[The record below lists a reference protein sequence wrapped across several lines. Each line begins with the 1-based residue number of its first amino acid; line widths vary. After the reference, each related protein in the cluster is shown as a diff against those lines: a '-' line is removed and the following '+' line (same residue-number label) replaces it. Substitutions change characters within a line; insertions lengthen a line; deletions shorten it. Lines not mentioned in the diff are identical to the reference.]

1 VAADGKDGGVIRAV
15 LFDMDG
21 TLYLQPPLR
30 AMMAGELAVLPWL
43 QRAPWRV
50 RRLWTAL
57 SIFRSVRED
66 LRALGH
72 SDAPLSRLQYSEAA
86 RRAGLPESELEAEV
100 AEWIVQRPLKYLP
113 HLIRSGTREAL
124 ATLKADGVQIGVFSD
139 YPARDKLKAMALD
152 HMVSL
157 VVDATEA
164 DVNAFKPHPRGFLA
178 AAARWGLEP
187 GAILYVGDRP
197 EVDAVGAVAAGMRCA
212 VIGAAR
218 QTHPGE
224 ASFARVARMA
234 DIASI
239 VARDGRP

>member
-1 VAADGKDGGVIRAV
+1 
-15 LFDMDG
+15 
-21 TLYLQPPLR
+21 
-30 AMMAGELAVLPWL
+30 
-43 QRAPWRV
+43 
-50 RRLWTAL
+50 
-57 SIFRSVRED
+57 
-66 LRALGH
+66 
-72 SDAPLSRLQYSEAA
+72 
-86 RRAGLPESELEAEV
+86 
-100 AEWIVQRPLKYLP
+100 
-113 HLIRSGTREAL
+113 
-124 ATLKADGVQIGVFSD
+124 
-139 YPARDKLKAMALD
+139 
-152 HMVSL
+152 MVSL